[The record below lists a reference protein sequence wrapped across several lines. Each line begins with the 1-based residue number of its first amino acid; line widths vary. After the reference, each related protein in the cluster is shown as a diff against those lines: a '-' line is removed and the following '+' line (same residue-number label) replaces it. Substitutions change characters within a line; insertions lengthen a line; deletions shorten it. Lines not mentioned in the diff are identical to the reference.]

1 MFLRNAVI
9 VSENNKICL
18 SCGYFDDLNDKFCLS
33 CGTRLISALGKKPP
47 TSENTEKPAGT
58 RQGKAVGSMRVF
70 LAPDGT
76 VSDSTLSQS

>member
-47 TSENTEKPAGT
+47 TSENTAKPAT
-58 RQGKAVGSMRVF
+58 REGKAVATMRAFV
-70 LAPDGT
+70 APDGT
-76 VSDSTLSQS
+76 VSDSPVSQS